1 MVVVSGSSWTSLLSS
16 SAPGTAKAQ
25 VFRELS
31 CTFWREG
38 GGGALHT
45 GFVAPCLTCK
55 PTMSSTFD
63 HLQKTLVETVLVDE
77 ETVRPTLLLEAET
90 VHPN

>member
-1 MVVVSGSSWTSLLSS
+1 MVALMLISLGESLRGS
-16 SAPGTAKAQ
+16 
-25 VFRELS
+25 
-31 CTFWREG
+31 
-38 GGGALHT
+38 
-45 GFVAPCLTCK
+45 FVAACLPCK

-63 HLQKTLVETVLVDE
+63 HLQKTLVETVLLDE